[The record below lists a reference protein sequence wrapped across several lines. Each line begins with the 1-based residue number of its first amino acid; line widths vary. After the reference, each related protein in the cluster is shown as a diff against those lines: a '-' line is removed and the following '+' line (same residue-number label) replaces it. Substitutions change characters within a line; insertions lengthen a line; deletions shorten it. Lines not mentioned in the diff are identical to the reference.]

1 MRCRSCCMLCR
12 AKTSSVSQVGL
23 DAATPAVLF
32 SFMGGVSFPGVSAP
46 VVRWSTNRRLH
57 RLLFVYTPTDVTS
70 ASLLMN
76 PSDEPSGTIRAAKR
90 AWSIL
95 GAATILQA
103 PSGWEDDSD
112 TASHSHSRSEEHTS
126 ELQSLR
132 HLVCRLLLEK
142 KKT

>member
-57 RLLFVYTPTDVTS
+57 RLLFVYTPIDVTS
-70 ASLLMN
+70 
-76 PSDEPSGTIRAAKR
+76 GRVKCR
-90 AWSIL
+90 
-95 GAATILQA
+95 QA
-103 PSGWEDDSD
+103 PQATYCNAHGLLRESHGL
-112 TASHSHSRSEEHTS
+112 TAFSAIRG
-126 ELQSLR
+126 
-132 HLVCRLLLEK
+132 LL
-142 KKT
+142 